1 MRLTVFTLFPEY
13 FAGPLDTSLLGK
25 ARQAGLLDVRLVDF
39 RAYATDRHRTVDDVP
54 YGGGPGMVLKPEPI
68 VAAFEAHPSATLAR
82 RIYLTPWGR
91 PFCHDDARRLAGYD
105 ELQILCGR
113 YEGVDERV
121 IDGWIDEPISLGDYV
136 LSGGEAAACCLIEAV
151 SRFVP
156 GVLGSEES
164 LSEESFTGGLLEG
177 PQYTRPAEFRGQAVP
192 EVLLSGHH
200 ARIEA
205 WRREQAL
212 ARTRRWRPDLLGK
225 GASS

>member
-1 MRLTVFTLFPEY
+1 MRFTVFSLFPEY
-13 FAGPLDTSLLGK
+13 FRGPLDSSLLGK
-25 ARQAGLLDVRLVDF
+25 AVKAGLLDVRLVDF

-54 YGGGPGMVLKPEPI
+54 YGGGPGMLLKPEPI
-68 VAAFEAHPSATLAR
+68 VAAFEAHPPLEPGR

-91 PFCHDDARRLAGYD
+91 PFRQADARRLAEYK
-105 ELQILCGR
+105 EIQLLCGR

-121 IDGWIDEPISLGDYV
+121 IEGWIDEPISLGDFV

-164 LSEESFTGGLLEG
+164 LQTESFANGLLEG
-177 PQYTRPAEFRGQAVP
+177 PQYTRPADFRGRAVP

-205 WRREQAL
+205 WRREQARL
-212 ARTRRWRPDLLGK
+212 RTRRWRPDLLPGD
-225 GASS
+225 GA